1 MDRRKLQRMVLS
13 LLAAL
18 CGLGATPLGAPA
30 LPQEAQQASPQRGQ
44 QPVATVPGVIKSE
57 TNLVLVDA
65 VATDKKGNYIRDL
78 EAKDFKVYED
88 NKEQTISSFSRGTET
103 GAPRGPAQ
111 RRYLVLFFDNSTM
124 DLGDQARARQA
135 AAQFIEKTAS
145 SDRLMAVADF
155 GGTLHVAQNFT
166 ANTERLKQVV
176 SGVKYSAVNPN
187 EPADTT
193 QVASLGAPTLSPM
206 ADFGARSMLLA
217 VRTLAKNLQAVP
229 GRKTVILF
237 SSGFALTPERQS
249 ELTATVNACNRAN
262 VAIYPLDVR
271 GLLATPPGASTLS
284 PRVGLDEPS
293 FPHDNAL
300 LAFLFTPAALLPQ
313 RPGGGGGGGAG
324 GGGGGGRGGGGG
336 GVGGGGGRGGG
347 GGGGRGGSGGG
358 TGGTGGGGTGGGRG
372 GTGGGTGGTGGGKG
386 GTGGGTGGTGGG
398 HGGSTGGGGAR
409 GGGGGGPANVNRFG
423 NNPLNQPR
431 QIIPQIPESA
441 TTNQEVLYAL
451 AAGTGG
457 FPIFNSNDLLAG
469 MDKIS
474 KELDEYYVLGYV
486 PPPKSAE
493 GTCHTIKVRVE
504 RSGVNVR
511 ARSGYCDVRGSDLLA
526 GKVEGKTL
534 EAIAASPQAG
544 SVPLS
549 LRAPYFYA
557 APDVARVNLAAEI
570 PGDAINFEKEKGE
583 FHSDVNVLG
592 IAYREDGSVGARFSD
607 TVKLDVPKKEAKEYA
622 KGTFPYQ
629 NTFEIAPGK
638 YTLKVVLGAGGES
651 YAKYEMPLV
660 IEPYN
665 GKQFQLSSVALSDKL
680 TPVSELA
687 ASLDAALLDEK
698 PPLVVKGSNNGQAMD
713 FKVTP
718 SPTNHFS
725 RDDKVALYV
734 EVYEPALLA
743 KIDDTRV
750 GIVYN
755 VVDRKTNQQ
764 VYRSP
769 TMLVNA
775 FAQAGNP
782 VIPVGTLLPLDKIQA
797 GDYRL
802 EVTARDSA
810 GNASPVRTA
819 DFVLN

>member
-1 MDRRKLQRMVLS
+1 MDRRKLQRMVLF

-293 FPHDNAL
+293 FPHD
-300 LAFLFTPAALLPQ
+300 
-313 RPGGGGGGGAG
+313 
-324 GGGGGGRGGGGG
+324 
-336 GVGGGGGRGGG
+336 
-347 GGGGRGGSGGG
+347 
-358 TGGTGGGGTGGGRG
+358 
-372 GTGGGTGGTGGGKG
+372 
-386 GTGGGTGGTGGG
+386 
-398 HGGSTGGGGAR
+398 
-409 GGGGGGPANVNRFG
+409 
-423 NNPLNQPR
+423 
-431 QIIPQIPESA
+431 
-441 TTNQEVLYAL
+441 
-451 AAGTGG
+451 
-457 FPIFNSNDLLAG
+457 
-469 MDKIS
+469 
-474 KELDEYYVLGYV
+474 
-486 PPPKSAE
+486 
-493 GTCHTIKVRVE
+493 
-504 RSGVNVR
+504 
-511 ARSGYCDVRGSDLLA
+511 
-526 GKVEGKTL
+526 
-534 EAIAASPQAG
+534 
-544 SVPLS
+544 
-549 LRAPYFYA
+549 
-557 APDVARVNLAAEI
+557 
-570 PGDAINFEKEKGE
+570 DA
-583 FHSDVNVLG
+583 
-592 IAYREDGSVGARFSD
+592 
-607 TVKLDVPKKEAKEYA
+607 
-622 KGTFPYQ
+622 
-629 NTFEIAPGK
+629 
-638 YTLKVVLGAGGES
+638 
-651 YAKYEMPLV
+651 
-660 IEPYN
+660 
-665 GKQFQLSSVALSDKL
+665 
-680 TPVSELA
+680 
-687 ASLDAALLDEK
+687 
-698 PPLVVKGSNNGQAMD
+698 
-713 FKVTP
+713 
-718 SPTNHFS
+718 
-725 RDDKVALYV
+725 
-734 EVYEPALLA
+734 
-743 KIDDTRV
+743 
-750 GIVYN
+750 
-755 VVDRKTNQQ
+755 
-764 VYRSP
+764 
-769 TMLVNA
+769 
-775 FAQAGNP
+775 
-782 VIPVGTLLPLDKIQA
+782 
-797 GDYRL
+797 
-802 EVTARDSA
+802 
-810 GNASPVRTA
+810 
-819 DFVLN
+819 